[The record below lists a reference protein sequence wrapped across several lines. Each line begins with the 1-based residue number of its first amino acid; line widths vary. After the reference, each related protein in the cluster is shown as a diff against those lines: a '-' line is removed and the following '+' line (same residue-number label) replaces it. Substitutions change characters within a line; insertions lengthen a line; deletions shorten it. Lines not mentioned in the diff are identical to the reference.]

1 MGTYLYQSGFP
12 VGISYEE
19 FNLTKP
25 DAIRDVHRQY
35 YEAGAR
41 LIETNTFSANRQKLS
56 VFGLEEETVAIN
68 QAGVALAREAVG
80 ADAYVIGAVGSIR
93 GSRRRRISDETVKRD
108 YTEQITAL
116 LEAGA
121 DGILLET
128 FYELSE
134 MLIAVAVVRSLS
146 GAALVCQFATDGSG
160 VTQDGVSFDTAFQ
173 ALKDAGA
180 DAVGF
185 NCHSGPDGILR
196 AMEKLTVPVVLP
208 LSIYPNAGLPGID
221 DGKVTYR
228 AEPDYFAAKTQRFTE
243 LGARIVGGCCGTTPA
258 HIAAIAMTLADSALA
273 QPAHQ
278 SASPSHPAAPSLP
291 GIAASAPGTAAASTA
306 SLPVHPGNAAPAAD
320 ADAASKPTGTAASLS
335 SSASARP
342 GNALTPADAAS
353 VVASVGSV
361 SVAPQAPPP
370 VAAEPGLLDL
380 VRKRHTVIVELD
392 SPRDLSITRFMQAA
406 AELKDAGVDALTLA
420 DNSLAMTRISNLPIG
435 QLLQERLGVRPLLH
449 VACRDRNAIGTQ
461 SHLMGMHAVGIQ
473 HVLAITGDPARVGDL
488 PDASSVFDMNSL
500 DLIRMLRQLNEG
512 ISFSG
517 RQLKERANFIIGAAL
532 DPNVKYIDKAVLR
545 MEKKIEAGAHYFMT
559 QPVYDIEKIE
569 KLYEATQHL
578 DTPIFIGIMPLMSG
592 RNAEFLHNEVPGIRI
607 APEIRERMAGLGGE
621 EGRLMGVEI
630 AKELADVAI
639 TRFKGIYL
647 MTPMLFAGMT
657 AELTRHIKMKAL
669 KLTQSAK

>member
-1 MGTYLYQSGFP
+1 MKPDLRDALHAGFLTGDGAMGTYLYQSGFP

-41 LIETNTFSANRQKLS
+41 LIESNTFSANRQKLS

-68 QAGVALAREAVG
+68 RAGVALAREAVG
-80 ADAYVIGAVGSIR
+80 DDAYVIGAVGSIR

-108 YTEQITAL
+108 FTEQITAL
-116 LEAGA
+116 LAAGA

-134 MLIAVAVVRSLS
+134 MLIAAAIVRSIS
-146 GAALVCQFATDGSG
+146 TAALVCQFATDGSG
-160 VTQDGVSFDTAFQ
+160 VTQDGISFDTAFQ

-196 AMEKLTVPVVLP
+196 AMEKLTVPPVLP
-208 LSIYPNAGLPGID
+208 LSIYPNAGLPGLD

-228 AEPDYFAAKTQRFTE
+228 AEPDYFAAKTLRFAE

-258 HIAAIAMTLADSALA
+258 HIAAIATTLAANTLA
-273 QPAHQ
+273 EPAHR
-278 SASPSHPAAPSLP
+278 SATPSAPDTAVPGAASS
-291 GIAASAPGTAAASTA
+291 ASAPTGTAAASSA
-306 SLPVHPGNAAPAAD
+306 FAP
-320 ADAASKPTGTAASLS
+320 
-335 SSASARP
+335 ARP
-342 GNALTPADAAS
+342 GNASLPAGSAS
-353 VVASVGSV
+353 VM
-361 SVAPQAPPP
+361 PQAPPP
-370 VAAEPGLLDL
+370 AAEPSLLDL
-380 VRKRHTVIVELD
+380 VRQRHTVIVELD

-406 AELKDAGVDALTLA
+406 EELKAAGVDALTLA

-435 QLLQERLGVRPLLH
+435 QLLQERLGIRPLLH

-517 RQLKERANFIIGAAL
+517 RQLKEQANFIIGAAL
-532 DPNVKYIDKAVLR
+532 DPNVKYIEKAVLR

-559 QPVYDIEKIE
+559 QPVYDVEKIE

-607 APEIRERMAGLGGE
+607 APEIRQRMAGLGGE
-621 EGRLMGVEI
+621 EGRQMGVAI
-630 AKELADVAI
+630 AKELADAAI
-639 TRFKGIYL
+639 ARFKGIYL

-657 AELTRHIKMKAL
+657 AELTRYIKIKAL
-669 KLTQSAK
+669 KQERSAQ

>member
-1 MGTYLYQSGFP
+1 MKPDLRAALHAGFLTGDGAMGTYLYQSGFP

-93 GSRRRRISDETVKRD
+93 GSRRRRISDDTVKRD
-108 YTEQITAL
+108 YTEQVAAL

-134 MLIAVAVVRSLS
+134 MLIAVAIVRSLS
-146 GAALVCQFATDGSG
+146 GVALVCQFATDGSG
-160 VTQDGVSFDTAFQ
+160 VTQDGVSFDAAFQ

-196 AMEKLTVPVVLP
+196 AMEKLTSPPVLP
-208 LSIYPNAGLPGID
+208 LSIFPNAGLPGID

-228 AEPDYFAAKTQRFTE
+228 AEPDYFAAKTLRFTE

-258 HIAAIAMTLADSALA
+258 HIAAIATTLAASTLA
-273 QPAHQ
+273 EPVHR
-278 SASPSHPAAPSLP
+278 SAAPSAP
-291 GIAASAPGTAAASTA
+291 DSAGS
-306 SLPVHPGNAAPAAD
+306 
-320 ADAASKPTGTAASLS
+320 DAASSASAPTGTAAP
-335 SSASARP
+335 SASATARP
-342 GNALTPADAAS
+342 GNASLPADASSVAAASLSAS
-353 VVASVGSV
+353 VAAPVGPV
-361 SVAPQAPPP
+361 SVTSQAPPA
-370 VAAEPGLLDL
+370 AAEPGLLDL

-532 DPNVKYIDKAVLR
+532 DPNVKYIDKAVQR

-621 EGRLMGVEI
+621 EGRQMGVEI

-657 AELTRHIKMKAL
+657 AELTRHIKRKAL
-669 KLTQSAK
+669 KLEQSAK